1 MNHLNMKQHILIMA
15 LLSLFTL
22 GCVAGCQSQPG
33 FKSVG
38 VEEFSALIE
47 NKNIV
52 VVDVRRA
59 DEWAE
64 GHIPQAQ
71 YNIDALQEDFS
82 AKASEML
89 PQDKTIA
96 IYCRSG
102 RRSKAAATQLAKQ
115 GFDVIEL
122 DGGILSWQE
131 KELPVV
137 K

>member
-1 MNHLNMKQHILIMA
+1 MA

-22 GCVAGCQSQPG
+22 GCVAGCQPQPE

-38 VEEFSALIE
+38 VDEFSALIE
-47 NKNIV
+47 NENIV